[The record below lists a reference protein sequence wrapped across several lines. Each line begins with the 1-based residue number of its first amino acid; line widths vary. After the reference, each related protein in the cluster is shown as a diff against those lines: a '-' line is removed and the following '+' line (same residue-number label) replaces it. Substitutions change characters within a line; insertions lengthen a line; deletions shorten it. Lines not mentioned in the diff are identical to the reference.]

1 VRGAQRETACV
12 AGEAGVGCVTSAYP
26 KSANVIAVIE
36 VIVAASMRIVTATL
50 VRG

>member
-1 VRGAQRETACV
+1 MREAQRETACV
-12 AGEAGVGCVTSAYP
+12 AGETGAGCVTSACP
-26 KSANVIAVIE
+26 KSANVIAAIE